1 MRNKQDTKVDVTKQ
15 ACPFGKAVST
25 RSDRLDR
32 ELFDKLVT
40 FDDDIRELKEDIDNK
55 FEDIADKSAK
65 RDDKMRYIF
74 WMGIG
79 ALVLGVAKL
88 VQGTII

>member
-1 MRNKQDTKVDVTKQ
+1 MDDKTKNRRKLDKY

-25 RSDRLDR
+25 RSDKIDE
-32 ELFDKLVT
+32 ELFQKLMNFDK
-40 FDDDIRELKEDIDNK
+40 DIQELKTDIDIK
-55 FEDIADKSAK
+55 FKDIADKSAK

-88 VQGTII
+88 VQGIMI